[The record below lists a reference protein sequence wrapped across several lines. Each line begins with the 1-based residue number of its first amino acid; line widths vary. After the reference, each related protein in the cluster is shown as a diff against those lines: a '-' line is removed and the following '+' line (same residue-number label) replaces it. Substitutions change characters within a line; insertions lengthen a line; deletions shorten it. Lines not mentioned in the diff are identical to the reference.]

1 MTATETHY
9 LKPLPE
15 ISDANRPFWEGL
27 QRREFLVPRCDNCG
41 DFNWVP
47 YPACRSCLSEAQTWT
62 PVSGDA
68 TVYSFTVVHR
78 GHGQFNDEAPYAI
91 VMAKLVE
98 EPRACIVLG
107 NTRGIPNEA
116 LEIGLPLKIV
126 YEEIPGEDI
135 TMWRF
140 GPNDA

>member
-1 MTATETHY
+1 MTETATPY

-15 ISDANRPFWEGL
+15 ISEANRPFFEGL
-27 QRREFLVPRCDNCG
+27 TRHEFLVPKCDNCG

-47 YPACRSCLSEAQTWT
+47 YPACRSCLSESQTWT
-62 PVSGDA
+62 KVSGDA

-78 GHGQFNDEAPYAI
+78 GHGQFNEEAPYAI

-98 EPRACIVLG
+98 EPRSCIVLG
-107 NTRGIPNEA
+107 NTRGISNEE
-116 LEIGLPLKIV
+116 LEVGLPVKVV
-126 YEEIPGEDI
+126 YEDIPGEDM

-140 GPNDA
+140 GPR